1 MTRRK
6 MHNATSLLG
15 HLLGHSIVFQGPRVS
30 AAVRSIALL
39 AIKNA
44 VLEAAPG
51 IEPGNNG
58 FAIRFAATC
67 GTCVS
72 SLAHGN

>member
-1 MTRRK
+1 

-30 AAVRSIALL
+30 AAVRSTPLL

-58 FAIRFAATC
+58 FAIRFGPC
-67 GTCVS
+67 CEMCVS
-72 SLAHGN
+72 A